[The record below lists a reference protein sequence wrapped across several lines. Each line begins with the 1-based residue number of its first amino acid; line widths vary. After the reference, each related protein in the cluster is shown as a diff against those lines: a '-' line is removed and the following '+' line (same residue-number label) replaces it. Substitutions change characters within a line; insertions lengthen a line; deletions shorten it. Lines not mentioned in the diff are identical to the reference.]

1 MSGLK
6 GLDRFILVCC
16 QGKTPSLSM
25 LPGLY
30 YMFLVVETYVKRFF
44 NTDFHHNTETTFTNA
59 SVHITMIIF
68 HVVNRNV
75 RALDKRVIV
84 NVSKNGTVAISE
96 IG

>member
-1 MSGLK
+1 
-6 GLDRFILVCC
+6 
-16 QGKTPSLSM
+16 M

-96 IG
+96 IGWTGYLEGTLTMHCEDLSYFFS